1 MFLGEHNH
9 TIDDKSRII
18 IPSKFRSEL
27 GESFIITCGFEKCL
41 VIYPVHRWI
50 QYTEKISKLP
60 STDRDVRAFTRLI
73 YSKAQEVSLDKM
85 GRIVIPQN
93 LKNYASIEKEAFI
106 NGNYD
111 TIEIW
116 AKDVWSSY
124 SENIEVDFEE
134 RAQKISEKEK

>member
-27 GESFIITCGFEKCL
+27 GDSFIITCGFEKCL

-134 RAQKISEKEK
+134 RAQKISEKEI

>member
-116 AKDVWSSY
+116 AKDVWNNY

-134 RAQKISEKEK
+134 RAQKISEKEI